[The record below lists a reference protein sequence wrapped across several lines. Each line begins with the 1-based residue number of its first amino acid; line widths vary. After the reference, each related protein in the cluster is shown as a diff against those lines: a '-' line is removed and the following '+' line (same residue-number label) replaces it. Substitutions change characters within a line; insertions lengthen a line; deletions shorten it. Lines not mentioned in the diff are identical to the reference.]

1 MKTTRAGKDSG
12 KPGTLRIIAGVC
24 KKKRLL
30 TVPGMATR
38 PTADRLRET
47 LFNILAFDVRDA
59 VVLDLFAGTGALG
72 LEALSRGAASCT
84 FVENN
89 PEALSVIRKNGASCP
104 SLNDR
109 ITVISWDIR
118 RGLAF
123 LKDSDPKFTLVF
135 ADPPYGQNLIQPT
148 LSALAESGVLAQ
160 EALIVVEHDAA
171 DAVPPLPQGWVI
183 QDQRTYGRSTLTF
196 FQSKKSLCHREKL

>member
-12 KPGTLRIIAGVC
+12 KPGTLRIISGTC

-89 PEALSVIRKNGASCP
+89 AEALSVIRKNCASCP
-104 SLNDR
+104 ALSER
-109 ITVISWDIR
+109 AAVTAWDIR

-148 LSALAESGVLAQ
+148 LSALAESGALAE
-160 EALIVVEHDAA
+160 EALVVVEHDAA
-171 DAVPPLPQGWVI
+171 DAIPPLPKGWVI

-196 FQSKKSLCHREKL
+196 FQSKKNL